1 MRRNQVLL
9 GAILGFVVFYLIA
22 TIALGSTPETTATG
36 VDVVRWFRTN
46 GHHVRVWLWFST
58 FALVFFGV
66 YAAQVRRALPA
77 PHRDAFFAGA
87 ITLIAVSSVQGWIWA
102 GLALH
107 PQRLQPATARLA
119 LDIASFWGP
128 VLICATILMLAP
140 VAVLAFRGEAGLPR
154 WLGWL
159 VGVALAEQIIE
170 SITIFGHRGFTAPG
184 GPMNLV
190 LGALLTTIA
199 LLAVGVV
206 VASQPAPGH
215 PATRST

>member
-9 GAILGFVVFYLIA
+9 GAMLAFGVFYVSA
-22 TIALGSTPETTATG
+22 TIALGSPPEATASG
-36 VDVVRWFRTN
+36 AEVVRWFRAN
-46 GHHVRVWLWFST
+46 DHHVRVWLWFST
-58 FALVFFGV
+58 FALVFFAV
-66 YAAQVRRALPA
+66 YAVEVRRALPA
-77 PHRDAFFAGA
+77 PQRDLFFAGA

-107 PQRLQPATARLA
+107 PERLQPSTARLV
-119 LDIASFWGP
+119 LDIASYWGP

-140 VAVLAFRGEAGLPR
+140 VVVLAFQAQPSLPR

-159 VGVALAEQIIE
+159 AAIALAEQIVE
-170 SITIFGHRGFTAPG
+170 SITIFGTRGFTAPG

-199 LLAVGVV
+199 LLALGVV
-206 VASQPAPGH
+206 VASEPAR
-215 PATRST
+215 A

>member
-9 GAILGFVVFYLIA
+9 GSILGFVVFYLIA
-22 TIALGSTPETTATG
+22 AVALGSTPETTASG
-36 VDVVRWFRTN
+36 SQVVRWFRTN

-66 YAAQVRRALPA
+66 YAAEVRRALPA
-77 PHRDAFFAGA
+77 PQRDLFFAGA

-119 LDIASFWGP
+119 LDIASYWGP

-140 VAVLAFRGEAGLPR
+140 LVVLAFQARPVLPR

-159 VGVALAEQIIE
+159 AAIALAEQIIE
-170 SITIFGHRGFTAPG
+170 SITIFGTRGFTAPG

-190 LGALLTTIA
+190 LGALLTTVA
-199 LLAVGVV
+199 LLAAGVV
-206 VASQPAPGH
+206 VASQPA
-215 PATRST
+215 TRPT